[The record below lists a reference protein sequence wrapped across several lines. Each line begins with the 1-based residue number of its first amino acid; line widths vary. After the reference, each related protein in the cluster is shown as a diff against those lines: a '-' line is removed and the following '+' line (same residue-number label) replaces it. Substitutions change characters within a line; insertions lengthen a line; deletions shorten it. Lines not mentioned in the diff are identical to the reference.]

1 MSTAR
6 EAWRRGALAPEADA
20 PEANA
25 SVARGVLLFAVAVN
39 ALLGVCGAYFFFG
52 FAAFA
57 LAYIEGWEDVAV
69 LAGMIAP
76 MVVGFVLLAGYWR
89 AAAGRLRRP
98 RLLWGTSLVFNG
110 VGLAAAVGFIAIDTR
125 VSLYLGTWALF
136 MCLLSGYSLQLAVHE
151 RGA

>member
-6 EAWRRGALAPEADA
+6 EAGRRDALAPEADA
-20 PEANA
+20 PEADA
-25 SVARGVLLFAVAVN
+25 SVPRGVLLFAVAVN

-98 RLLWGTSLVFNG
+98 RLLWGTSLVVNG
-110 VGLAAAVGFIAIDTR
+110 LVLIVAGWFV
-125 VSLYLGTWALF
+125 VSGAPAFAYLGIWAVF